1 MTDLLAQLSTVV
13 KGTLAFDGLN
23 WEGESRKRLI
33 IAQLDAE
40 SEDAEDIGK
49 ALPST

>member
-1 MTDLLAQLSTVV
+1 MV
-13 KGTLAFDGLN
+13 KGTLAFDTLMAELELGR
-23 WEGESRKRLI
+23 RKRLI